1 MINSDF
7 IIVLAW
13 PEGETTAA
21 GAWYDSFCATNG
33 KYRVGHSALILINSE
48 NKELLYFDFGRY
60 HTPTGFGRVRDKET
74 DPDIGIPISAEIEDN
89 RIKNIEEILV
99 YTKNKKANH
108 GEGKLYA
115 SILKNVNFISSYR
128 FAKKIQEKGII
139 PYGPFVP
146 KGSNCSRFVSATIRK
161 SNPSLIKN
169 LRLQFPF
176 SLSPSPKR
184 NVSISNNNYYV
195 IEKNKFEKIKRNKI
209 NGYFRGI
216 ERK

>member
-99 YTKNKKANH
+99 HIKNKKANH

-115 SILKNVNFISSYR
+115 SVLKNVNFISSYK

>member
-89 RIKNIEEILV
+89 RIKNIKEILV
-99 YTKNKKANH
+99 HTKNKKANH

-115 SILKNVNFISSYR
+115 SVLKNVNFISSYK

-216 ERK
+216 EKK

>member
-60 HTPTGFGRVRDKET
+60 HTPTGFGRVRDRET
-74 DPDIGIPISAEIEDN
+74 DPDIGIPISAKIENN
-89 RIKNIEEILV
+89 RIKNLEEILV
-99 YTKNKKANH
+99 HTKNKKANH

-115 SILKNVNFISSYR
+115 SVLKNVNFISSYR

-146 KGSNCSRFVSATIRK
+146 KGSNCSRFVSATIRN
-161 SNPSLIKN
+161 SNLNLIKN

-195 IEKNKFEKIKRNKI
+195 VEKNKFEKIKRNKI

>member
-13 PEGETTAA
+13 PEGKTTAA
-21 GAWYDSFCATNG
+21 GAWYDPLFATNG

-74 DPDIGIPISAEIEDN
+74 DPDIIIPISAEIEDN

-99 YTKNKKANH
+99 HTKNKKANH

-115 SILKNVNFISSYR
+115 SVLKNVNFISSYK
-128 FAKKIQEKGII
+128 FAKKTQERGSI
-139 PYGPFVP
+139 PYGPFVL
-146 KGSNCSRFVSATIRK
+146 KGSNCSRFVSPTIRK
-161 SNPSLIKN
+161 SNLNLIKN
-169 LRLQFPF
+169 LRLLFPF

-195 IEKNKFEKIKRNKI
+195 VEKNKFEKIKRNKI

>member
-13 PEGETTAA
+13 PEGKTTAA
-21 GAWYDSFCATNG
+21 GAWYDPLFATDG

-60 HTPTGFGRVRDKET
+60 HTPIGFGRVRDKET
-74 DPDIGIPISAEIEDN
+74 DPDIGIPISAEIEEN
-89 RIKNIEEILV
+89 KITNIEEILLH
-99 YTKNKKANH
+99 TSNKEANH

-115 SILKNVNFISSYR
+115 SVLKNVNFISSYK
-128 FAKKIQEKGII
+128 FAKKTQEKGII

-146 KGSNCSRFVSATIRK
+146 KGSNCSRFVSATIRN
-161 SNPSLIKN
+161 SNTNLIKN
-169 LRLQFPF
+169 LRLRFPF
-176 SLSPSPKR
+176 SLSPCPKR

-195 IEKNKFEKIKRNKI
+195 VEKNKLEKIKRNKI

-216 ERK
+216 EKK

>member
-1 MINSDF
+1 MTNTDF

-13 PEGETTAA
+13 PEGEVTAA
-21 GAWYDSFCATNG
+21 GAWYDPLFATDG
-33 KYRVGHSALILINSE
+33 KYRVGHSAIILVNSK
-48 NKELLYFDFGRY
+48 NKKLHYFDFGRY
-60 HTPTGFGRVRDKET
+60 HTPTGFGRVRDEET
-74 DPDIGIPISAEIEDN
+74 DPDIGIPICAEIKEN
-89 RIKNIEEILV
+89 KINNIENILLHTV
-99 YTKNKKANH
+99 NKKANH

-115 SILKNVNFISSYR
+115 SVLKNINFTSAYK
-128 FAKKIQEKGII
+128 FAKSIQKKGII

-146 KGSNCSRFVSATIRK
+146 KGSNCSRFVSATIRN
-161 SNPSLIKN
+161 SDPNLIKN

-195 IEKNKFEKIKRNKI
+195 VEKDKFEKIKRNKI

>member
-1 MINSDF
+1 MTNTDF

-13 PEGETTAA
+13 PEGEVTAA
-21 GAWYDSFCATNG
+21 GAWYDPLFSTDG

-89 RIKNIEEILV
+89 RIKNIKEILV
-99 YTKNKKANH
+99 HTKNKKANH

-115 SILKNVNFISSYR
+115 SVLKNVNFISSYK

-161 SNPSLIKN
+161 SNPNLIKS

-184 NVSISNNNYYV
+184 NVSISNNNYYIV
-195 IEKNKFEKIKRNKI
+195 EKNKLKKIKRNKI

-216 ERK
+216 EKK

>member
-89 RIKNIEEILV
+89 RIKNIEEILS
-99 YTKNKKANH
+99 ADS
-108 GEGKLYA
+108 EARRLAMEKL
-115 SILKNVNFISSYR
+115 R
-128 FAKKIQEKGII
+128 D
-139 PYGPFVP
+139 
-146 KGSNCSRFVSATIRK
+146 
-161 SNPSLIKN
+161 
-169 LRLQFPF
+169 
-176 SLSPSPKR
+176 
-184 NVSISNNNYYV
+184 
-195 IEKNKFEKIKRNKI
+195 
-209 NGYFRGI
+209 
-216 ERK
+216 

>member
-13 PEGETTAA
+13 PEGKTTAA
-21 GAWYDSFCATNG
+21 GAWYDRLFATNG

-60 HTPTGFGRVRDKET
+60 HTPTGFGRVRDRET
-74 DPDIGIPISAEIEDN
+74 DPDVIIPISAEIEDN
-89 RIKNIEEILV
+89 RIKNIEEILIH
-99 YTKNKKANH
+99 TKNKKANH

-115 SILKNVNFISSYR
+115 SVLKNVNFISSYK
-128 FAKKIQEKGII
+128 FAKKIQEQGVI
-139 PYGPFVP
+139 PYGPFVI

-161 SNPSLIKN
+161 SKLNLIKN
-169 LRLQFPF
+169 LRLLFPF

-195 IEKNKFEKIKRNKI
+195 VEKNKIEKIKRNKI

>member
-21 GAWYDSFCATNG
+21 GAWYDSFGATNG

-89 RIKNIEEILV
+89 RIKNIKEILV
-99 YTKNKKANH
+99 HTKNKKANH

-115 SILKNVNFISSYR
+115 SVLKNVNFISSYK

>member
-89 RIKNIEEILV
+89 RIKNIKEILV
-99 YTKNKKANH
+99 HTKNKKANH

-115 SILKNVNFISSYR
+115 SILKNVNFISSYK

>member
-13 PEGETTAA
+13 PEGKVTAA
-21 GAWYDSFCATNG
+21 GAWYDPLFATDG
-33 KYRVGHSALILINSE
+33 KYRVGHSALILVNSE
-48 NKELLYFDFGRY
+48 NKELFYFDFGRY
-60 HTPTGFGRVRDKET
+60 HTPPGLGRVRDKET

-99 YTKNKKANH
+99 HTKNKKANH

-115 SILKNVNFISSYR
+115 SILNNVNFISSYR

-161 SNPSLIKN
+161 SNPNLIKN
-169 LRLQFPF
+169 LRLRFPF

-195 IEKNKFEKIKRNKI
+195 VGKNKFEKIKRNKI

>member
-1 MINSDF
+1 MTNTDF

-13 PEGETTAA
+13 PEGEVTAA
-21 GAWYDSFCATNG
+21 GAWYDPLFSTDG

-74 DPDIGIPISAEIEDN
+74 DPDIDIPISAKIENN
-89 RIKNIEEILV
+89 RIKNIEEILIH
-99 YTKNKKANH
+99 TRNKKANH

-115 SILKNVNFISSYR
+115 SVLKNINFISSYT

-161 SNPSLIKN
+161 SNPNLIKS

-184 NVSISNNNYYV
+184 NVSISNHNYYIV
-195 IEKNKFEKIKRNKI
+195 EKNKLEEIKRNKI

-216 ERK
+216 EKK

>member
-1 MINSDF
+1 MKNSDF

-13 PEGETTAA
+13 PEGEVTAA
-21 GAWYDSFCATNG
+21 GAWYDFLCATDG
-33 KYRVGHSALILINSE
+33 KYRVGHSAIILVNSE
-48 NKELLYFDFGRY
+48 NKTLHYFDFGRY
-60 HTPTGFGRVRDKET
+60 HTPQGFGRVRDKET
-74 DPDIGIPISAEIEDN
+74 DPDIDIPISAEIEDN
-89 RIKNIEEILV
+89 KIKNIEEILV
-99 YTKNKKANH
+99 HTKNKKANH

-115 SILKNVNFISSYR
+115 SVLKNVNFISSYK

-139 PYGPFVP
+139 PYGPFEP
-146 KGSNCSRFVSATIRK
+146 KGLNCSRFVSATIRK
-161 SNPSLIKN
+161 SNLNLIKN

-195 IEKNKFEKIKRNKI
+195 VEKNKFEKIKRNKI

>member
-99 YTKNKKANH
+99 HTKNKKANH

-115 SILKNVNFISSYR
+115 SVLKNVNFISSYK

-161 SNPSLIKN
+161 SNLNLIKN

-195 IEKNKFEKIKRNKI
+195 VEKNKFEKIKRNKI

>member
-60 HTPTGFGRVRDKET
+60 HTPTGFGRVRDRET
-74 DPDIGIPISAEIEDN
+74 DPDIGIPISAKIENN
-89 RIKNIEEILV
+89 RIKNLEEILV
-99 YTKNKKANH
+99 HTKNKKANH

-115 SILKNVNFISSYR
+115 SVLKNVNFISSYR

-161 SNPSLIKN
+161 SNTNLIKN
-169 LRLQFPF
+169 LRLRFPF

-195 IEKNKFEKIKRNKI
+195 VEKNKFEKIKRNKI

>member
-99 YTKNKKANH
+99 HTKNKKANH

-115 SILKNVNFISSYR
+115 SILNNVNFISSYR

-161 SNPSLIKN
+161 SNPNLIKN
-169 LRLQFPF
+169 LRLRFPF

-195 IEKNKFEKIKRNKI
+195 VGKNKFEKIKRNKI

>member
-1 MINSDF
+1 M
-7 IIVLAW
+7 
-13 PEGETTAA
+13 
-21 GAWYDSFCATNG
+21 
-33 KYRVGHSALILINSE
+33 
-48 NKELLYFDFGRY
+48 
-60 HTPTGFGRVRDKET
+60 
-74 DPDIGIPISAEIEDN
+74 
-89 RIKNIEEILV
+89 IKNIEEILLH
-99 YTKNKKANH
+99 TKNKKANH

-115 SILKNVNFISSYR
+115 SVLKNINFISSYK

-161 SNPSLIKN
+161 SNPNLIKN
-169 LRLQFPF
+169 LRLRFPF
-176 SLSPSPKR
+176 CLSPSPKR

-195 IEKNKFEKIKRNKI
+195 VEKNKFEKIKRIKI

>member
-13 PEGETTAA
+13 TEGEKTAA

-74 DPDIGIPISAEIEDN
+74 DPDIGIPISAEIKEN
-89 RIKNIEEILV
+89 KINNIENILLHTV
-99 YTKNKKANH
+99 NKKANH

-115 SILKNVNFISSYR
+115 SVLKNVNFISSYK

>member
-99 YTKNKKANH
+99 HTKNKKANH

-115 SILKNVNFISSYR
+115 SVLKNVNFISSYK

-161 SNPSLIKN
+161 SNPNLIKN
-169 LRLQFPF
+169 LRLRFPF

-195 IEKNKFEKIKRNKI
+195 VEKNKFEKIKRNKI

>member
-89 RIKNIEEILV
+89 RIKNIKEILV
-99 YTKNKKANH
+99 HTKNKKANH

-115 SILKNVNFISSYR
+115 SILNNVNFISSYR